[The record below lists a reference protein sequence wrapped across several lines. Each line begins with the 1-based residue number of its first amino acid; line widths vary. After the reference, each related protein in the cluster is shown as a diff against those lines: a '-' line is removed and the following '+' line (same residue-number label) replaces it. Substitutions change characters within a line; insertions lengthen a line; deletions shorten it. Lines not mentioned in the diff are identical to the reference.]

1 MARKHLLWI
10 WKFQCYSDRIDGM
23 QRQELEV
30 LERMMGNENTNQ
42 MNFFSEMSEYQI
54 TAREFFSTV
63 LLDSLYRNFG
73 FNDILIS
80 YFDTHGNFL
89 SWTN

>member
-1 MARKHLLWI
+1 
-10 WKFQCYSDRIDGM
+10 
-23 QRQELEV
+23 
-30 LERMMGNENTNQ
+30 MMGNENANQ

-73 FNDILIS
+73 FNDMILSILVYTLFS
-80 YFDTHGNFL
+80 RMFDLMQPPAVKH
-89 SWTN
+89 SIAVV

>member
-1 MARKHLLWI
+1 
-10 WKFQCYSDRIDGM
+10 
-23 QRQELEV
+23 
-30 LERMMGNENTNQ
+30 MMGNENTNQ

-89 SWTN
+89 HGRTEAVH

>member
-89 SWTN
+89 S

>member
-1 MARKHLLWI
+1 
-10 WKFQCYSDRIDGM
+10 
-23 QRQELEV
+23 
-30 LERMMGNENTNQ
+30 MMGNENTNQ

-63 LLDSLYRNFG
+63 LLDQPVTCNFG

-89 SWTN
+89 SWTNRSGAR

>member
-1 MARKHLLWI
+1 
-10 WKFQCYSDRIDGM
+10 
-23 QRQELEV
+23 
-30 LERMMGNENTNQ
+30 MMGNENANQ

-80 YFDTHGNFL
+80 YFDTMAISCHGR
-89 SWTN
+89 TEAVHC

>member
-1 MARKHLLWI
+1 
-10 WKFQCYSDRIDGM
+10 M

-30 LERMMGNENTNQ
+30 LERMMGNENANQ

-89 SWTN
+89 SWTNRKRCTARL

>member
-1 MARKHLLWI
+1 
-10 WKFQCYSDRIDGM
+10 
-23 QRQELEV
+23 
-30 LERMMGNENTNQ
+30 MMGNENANQ

-73 FNDILIS
+73 FNDI
-80 YFDTHGNFL
+80 
-89 SWTN
+89 

>member
-1 MARKHLLWI
+1 MARKYLLWI

-30 LERMMGNENTNQ
+30 LERMMGNENANQ

-80 YFDTHGNFL
+80 
-89 SWTN
+89 

>member
-63 LLDSLYRNFG
+63 SRHLNTLQIGRASCRERVSCYV
-73 FNDILIS
+73 
-80 YFDTHGNFL
+80 
-89 SWTN
+89 

>member
-30 LERMMGNENTNQ
+30 LERMMGNENANQ

-54 TAREFFSTV
+54 TAGDEHQ
-63 LLDSLYRNFG
+63 YRVQTFEYTSG
-73 FNDILIS
+73 LGIFAKR
-80 YFDTHGNFL
+80 
-89 SWTN
+89 

>member
-1 MARKHLLWI
+1 
-10 WKFQCYSDRIDGM
+10 M

-30 LERMMGNENTNQ
+30 LERMMGNENANQ

-63 LLDSLYRNFG
+63 LLDSLYPV
-73 FNDILIS
+73 S
-80 YFDTHGNFL
+80 YTHL
-89 SWTN
+89 DVYKRQH

>member
-1 MARKHLLWI
+1 
-10 WKFQCYSDRIDGM
+10 
-23 QRQELEV
+23 
-30 LERMMGNENTNQ
+30 MMGNENTNQ

-73 FNDILIS
+73 FNDIKLLIVKYDWVS
-80 YFDTHGNFL
+80 HPFDSSGEEGD
-89 SWTN
+89 

>member
-63 LLDSLYRNFG
+63 FWTACTA
-73 FNDILIS
+73 ILASMI
-80 YFDTHGNFL
+80 F
-89 SWTN
+89 